1 MFTVQQVCRKT
12 GLTAHTLRYYEKEK
26 LLPGIGRSAGG
37 FRQYTD
43 EDLEALSMICCLK
56 NTGMPLKD
64 IARFMALTREGDQ
77 TLRAR
82 CEMLKNHRETVLEKM
97 EEMQRHLDK
106 VTCKYHFFSKKLKAY
121 EAGEEMQD
129 NGGQR

>member
-1 MFTVQQVCRKT
+1 MWSQATSLISERC
-12 GLTAHTLRYYEKEK
+12 LYYSQKSK
-26 LLPGIGRSAGG
+26 KVNTIGQLFSKFFST

-56 NTGMPLKD
+56 NTGMSLKD

-121 EAGEEMQD
+121 EAGEKKQD
-129 NGGQR
+129 NGRQR